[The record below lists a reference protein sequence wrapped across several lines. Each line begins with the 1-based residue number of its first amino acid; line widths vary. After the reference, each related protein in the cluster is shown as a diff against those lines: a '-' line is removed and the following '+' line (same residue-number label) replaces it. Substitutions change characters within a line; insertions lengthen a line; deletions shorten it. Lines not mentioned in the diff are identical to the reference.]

1 MATATAAQMPGGPEP
16 GRPYAAVLRKSEPSD
31 PARFRVL
38 SRTAAGRT
46 ELPARLGHQRGGCNV
61 AIMKPLTGTTTDQA
75 PADPAATDDMLA
87 TQPIG
92 YWSGL
97 AHAAVTRHLRDA
109 MARIDVTQPQYWV
122 LNRVKGGPAAPSREE
137 VVTQLTPLADGQHE
151 IARVV
156 DQLLHRNWLR
166 TDTGQHLH
174 LTDAGEA
181 ARMRLRDLV
190 TELRAVVHEGISDEE
205 YVAALKVL
213 RRMITNVE
221 DDASS

>member
-1 MATATAAQMPGGPEP
+1 
-16 GRPYAAVLRKSEPSD
+16 
-31 PARFRVL
+31 
-38 SRTAAGRT
+38 
-46 ELPARLGHQRGGCNV
+46 
-61 AIMKPLTGTTTDQA
+61 MKPLTDTTTDQA
-75 PADPAATDDMLA
+75 PADPAATDDVLA

-122 LNRVKGGPAAPSREE
+122 LNRVNGGSAAPGREE
-137 VVTQLTPLADGQHE
+137 VVSQLTPLADGQHE
-151 IARVV
+151 VARVV
-156 DQLLHRNWLR
+156 DQLLYRGWLR
-166 TDTGQHLH
+166 IDAGQRLH

-181 ARMRLRDLV
+181 ARVRLRELV

-213 RRMITNVE
+213 RRMVANVE
-221 DDASS
+221 GDGDS